1 MLLQVRKQKYGAH
14 IIRHSGERVI
24 VSSPGNAVLSSPAFH
39 FRMALVSKS
48 LLLGWL
54 VACFENPAK
63 LFERRIFFIRGFLD
77 TKLSQPEEI
86 HSFSPQRSTLNK

>member
-1 MLLQVRKQKYGAH
+1 MVH

-54 VACFENPAK
+54 AACFENQPNF
-63 LFERRIFFIRGFLD
+63 LRGVFFIRGFLD
-77 TKLSQPEEI
+77 TELSQPEDSTPEEI